1 MLKKSLASLVIA
13 GLGLAAIVLSAPP
26 ATAGSH
32 EAKARAAA
40 ESQFKVWA
48 VDPVVISAIKEQNA
62 IHVNLSKA
70 DIDKM
75 DKEWRA
81 QKKSGDRPLIEAKM
95 SNVLAKFLKGVKSK
109 SGGLITEVFVMDNK
123 GLNVGQTDP
132 TGDFMQ
138 GDEAK
143 WQKTYGVGAG
153 AVHISGIEVEE
164 GLPITQVSVAITDPG
179 TLKVIGAV
187 TVGVNANK
195 LK

>member
-1 MLKKSLASLVIA
+1 M
-13 GLGLAAIVLSAPP
+13 SAPP
-26 ATAGSH
+26 AIAKSH

-40 ESQFKVWA
+40 ESQFKAWA
-48 VDPVVISAIKEQNA
+48 HDPVVISAIKEQNA
-62 IHVNLSKA
+62 KHANLSTA

-75 DKEWRA
+75 DKVWRA

-95 SNVLAKFLKGVKSK
+95 SNTLAKFLKVVKSK
-109 SGGLITEVFVMDNK
+109 SGGLITEAFVMDNK

-132 TGDFMQ
+132 TGDYMQ

-153 AVHISGIEVEE
+153 AVHIGGIEVED
-164 GLPITQVSVAITDPG
+164 GLPITQVSIAITDPG
-179 TLKVIGAV
+179 TRKVIGAV
-187 TVGVNANK
+187 TAGVNAKK

>member
-1 MLKKSLASLVIA
+1 MLNKSLTSLVIA
-13 GLGLAAIVLSAPP
+13 ALGLAAIVLSAPP
-26 ATAGSH
+26 AIAKSH
-32 EAKARAAA
+32 QAMARAAA
-40 ESQFKVWA
+40 ESQFKIWA
-48 VDPVVISAIKEQNA
+48 HDPAVISAIKEQNA
-62 IHVNLSKA
+62 KHANLSTA

-75 DKEWRA
+75 DKVWRA
-81 QKKSGDRPLIEAKM
+81 QKKSGNRPLIEAKM
-95 SNVLAKFLKGVKSK
+95 SNALAKFLKVVKSR
-109 SGGLITEVFVMDNK
+109 SGGLITEAFVMDNK

-132 TGDFMQ
+132 TGDYMQ

-143 WQKTYGVGAG
+143 WQKTYGVGTG
-153 AVHISGIEVEE
+153 AVHIGGVEVED